1 MKTFTV
7 WNHKGGTGKTSLTSL
22 LSLYLSET
30 SRKVLMVD
38 LDSQESLT
46 SGFIEEQATSTWESK
61 TVYDWL
67 IGKAKIKDCI
77 QEVNTNLSIISGSLL
92 VSKIQNSVNQSV
104 IRRDLKS
111 LDFDFCFIDCPPT
124 WSNSIVASINAS
136 EKVLVPSLL
145 SVYDLKST
153 KFTLN
158 EIQDIDKDLET
169 YVVFNRCKSLSK
181 IEKELQDKSFTR
193 STILSF
199 PSFTSVN
206 TAIKTKKLKGNLKE
220 EIKKLYESL
229 EGIL

>member
-1 MKTFTV
+1 VKTFTV
-7 WNHKGGTGKTSLTSL
+7 WNHKGGVGKTSLTSL

-30 SRKVLMVD
+30 SRKVLMID

-46 SGFIEEQATSTWESK
+46 SGFLEENETRK

-77 QEVNTNLSIISGSLL
+77 EEVNSNLSIISGSLL

-104 IRRDLKS
+104 IRRDLKN
-111 LDFDFCFIDCPPT
+111 LDFEYCFIDCPPT
-124 WSNSIVASINAS
+124 WSNSIVAAINAS
-136 EKVLVPSLL
+136 DKILIPSLN

-158 EIQDIDKDLET
+158 EVQDIDKDLET
-169 YVVFNRCKSLSK
+169 FVIFNRCKSLSK
-181 IEKELQDKSFTR
+181 IEKELQDSLFSK

-206 TAIKTKKLKGNLKE
+206 TAIKTKKLKGNLKD
-220 EIKKLYESL
+220 EIKKLFESL
-229 EGIL
+229 EGVL

>member
-22 LSLYLSET
+22 LSLYISET
-30 SRKVLMVD
+30 SRKVLMID

-46 SGFIEEQATSTWESK
+46 SGFLEENEERK
-61 TVYDWL
+61 TVYDWF

-77 QEVNTNLSIISGSLL
+77 QEINPNLSIISGRLL
-92 VSKIQNSVNQSV
+92 ISKIQNSVNQSV
-104 IRRDLKS
+104 IRRDLKG
-111 LDFDFCFIDCPPT
+111 LGFDFCFIDCPPT

-136 EKVLVPSLL
+136 DKVLIPSLM

-158 EIQDIDKDLET
+158 EIKDIDSELKT
-169 YVVFNRCKSLSK
+169 FVIFNRSKSLTK
-181 IEKELQDKSFTR
+181 LEKELQDPLFTK
-193 STILSF
+193 STILNF

-220 EIKKLYESL
+220 EIERVLGSI
-229 EGIL
+229 EGIV